1 MNSLNF
7 NIDHGYLE
15 GLLRGFKGG
24 ILKQSDYMNLIQ
36 CETLEGIGFAN
47 HVILIYIIF
56 RHMMHEQFTLLGGG
70 GASKMNFYN
79 IQADLYTIKTR
90 ASIQE

>member
-47 HVILIYIIF
+47 HVILIQ
-56 RHMMHEQFTLLGGG
+56 R
-70 GASKMNFYN
+70 
-79 IQADLYTIKTR
+79 R
-90 ASIQE
+90 IQESLVGGDE